1 MPRWFVPELL
11 VPGWFVSR
19 RLVSRQLMPGRFMPG
34 NLLRMTGQSQRIIS
48 RRKRWRT
55 MAKGLV
61 LAWGEGVCFR
71 FDSHRSAVLLSNHF
85 PLPFPLYPITLAF
98 TFALQLSL
106 LQLHLLPLGAEFRL
120 WWLHVLC
127 GGDMSLLSKLLSNI
141 LWRDR
146 LFCPWQ
152 CNTLSLLPVSIM
164 KREWVRGRSQRS
176 STRRHDRGWWL
187 RNCWLLLYL

>member
-1 MPRWFVPELL
+1 MPRC
-11 VPGWFVSR
+11 FVSR
-19 RLVSRQLMPGRFMPG
+19 RLVSRRLVPGLFMPGLFMPG
-34 NLLRMTGQSQRIIS
+34 NLLRMTGQSQRVIS
-48 RRKRWRT
+48 WRKRWRT
-55 MAKGLV
+55 MTKGLV
-61 LAWGEGVCFR
+61 LAWGEGVYFR
-71 FDSHRSAVLLSNHF
+71 FDSHRSALLLSDHF

-98 TFALQLSL
+98 TFAFALQFSL
-106 LQLHLLPLGAEFRL
+106 LQLHLLLPLGAEFRL
-120 WWLHVLC
+120 WWLHMLW
-127 GGDMSLLSKLLSNI
+127 GRNLSLLSKLLSNI

-152 CNTLSLLPVSIM
+152 CNTLRLLPVSIM